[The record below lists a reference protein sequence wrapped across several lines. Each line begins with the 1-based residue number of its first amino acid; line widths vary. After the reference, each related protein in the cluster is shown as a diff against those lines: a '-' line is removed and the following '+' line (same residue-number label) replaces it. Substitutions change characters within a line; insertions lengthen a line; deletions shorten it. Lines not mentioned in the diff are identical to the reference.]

1 MARIDGRISPAL
13 ASGFLGRTGK
23 QIFFVKF
30 GTFGI
35 FVIGLSYADR
45 SARWIIVDK
54 AKPVARRGR
63 KAVGPLA
70 HKRCSERCARA

>member
-35 FVIGLSYADR
+35 FVI
-45 SARWIIVDK
+45 
-54 AKPVARRGR
+54 
-63 KAVGPLA
+63 
-70 HKRCSERCARA
+70 